1 MGREECSQGQSPQH
15 PASSRLFILTPCHSP
30 LSLGVQRYRPAASR
44 PPAVSYFC
52 ASLLRFQLS
61 RTPYL
66 LLGSSFRPQPTDL
79 GLGVH
84 PGHSGRAQHL
94 CSVARSCLSAGQPH
108 TALCQV
114 PHGTQNS
121 SRPGLTFSIPQGQ
134 SSAWHIVSTHT
145 YGMGDGW
152 IGGWV
157 GGWVGGWMDGY
168 YQTQEK

>member
-1 MGREECSQGQSPQH
+1 MGREEGSHGGSPHH
-15 PASSRLFILTPCHSP
+15 PGSSRLFILTPRHSP
-30 LSLGVQRYRPAASR
+30 LSLGVQRCRPAASHQ
-44 PPAVSYFC
+44 PAVSYFC

-66 LLGSSFRPQPTDL
+66 LLGSSFRPPPTDL
-79 GLGVH
+79 CLGVH

-114 PHGTQNS
+114 PHGTLNS
-121 SRPGLTFSIPQGQ
+121 SRPGLTFGISQGQ
-134 SSAWHIVSTHT
+134 RSAWHIVSTHT

-152 IGGWV
+152 IGGGW
-157 GGWVGGWMDGY
+157 GGRMDGY